1 MIENIGMNAG
11 KVWAILDEE
20 GNMSERTLKKA
31 VNLTFKDL
39 YAALGWLARE
49 EKINLEKKG
58 RDIYISLC

>member
-11 KVWAILDEE
+11 KVWAILDDE
-20 GNMSERTLKKA
+20 GSMSEPALKKA